1 MALTQEQKNQFFALK
16 EGEQKVIKNVGLVKF
31 SNFPK
36 DKQKEI
42 MDRLSEKD
50 EVMALGQKGIL
61 PGIKIDG
68 KEVTKENIQEF
79 EINPEKKAT
88 NSEIRREIVEET
100 YPEETKEEL
109 YKKSDLEKLSFKEL
123 KVIGKKF
130 GTTDR
135 SKANLI
141 KEILK
146 LQK

>member
-1 MALTQEQKNQFFALK
+1 MIEEQKRQFFAMK
-16 EGEQKVIKNVGLVKF
+16 EREPMVIKNFGKKVSL
-31 SNFPK
+31 SNFPTDVK
-36 DKQKEI
+36 KKVMKRI
-42 MDRLSEKD
+42 AEKD
-50 EVMALGQKGIL
+50 EVMNKGL
-61 PGIKIDG
+61 MGEFPGLKIDG
-68 KEVTKENIQEF
+68 KQVTKENISEF
-79 EINPEKKAT
+79 EINSKKKEV